1 MLGCCIKIRAAESN
15 DTQEAEHAWSID
27 HQLVRLYGKVMGG
40 TVGEG
45 CGQTGQFSPARRAS
59 ATGAVKT
66 SGIHGIGT
74 SFRAGLRV
82 AHDFDSLLYLPK
94 CLEGAF

>member
-1 MLGCCIKIRAAESN
+1 MLGCCIKIWAAESN

-45 CGQTGQFSPARRAS
+45 CGQTGQFGLWIWS
-59 ATGAVKT
+59 
-66 SGIHGIGT
+66 
-74 SFRAGLRV
+74 AGLS
-82 AHDFDSLLYLPK
+82 AASLHLGSRLSPNSK
-94 CLEGAF
+94 GVGVLVLN